1 MKVKFIVYW
10 THLGGESNYSMWDA
24 VEMHSVVSHMEYH
37 NSEEESHFRTLFFF
51 NKKVLQ
57 LVKMNFWMSDA
68 VKVRFI
74 LGLPWV
80 TKISNVSVYLLYSAL
95 FIYVGDILRL
105 VTLLQGL
112 RQCDW
117 YWLMFTPGR
126 CCGVH
131 HAISFSQEI

>member
-1 MKVKFIVYW
+1 
-10 THLGGESNYSMWDA
+10 
-24 VEMHSVVSHMEYH
+24 
-37 NSEEESHFRTLFFF
+37 
-51 NKKVLQ
+51 
-57 LVKMNFWMSDA
+57 MSDA
-68 VKVRFI
+68 VKIRFI

-117 YWLMFTPGR
+117 Y
-126 CCGVH
+126 
-131 HAISFSQEI
+131 